1 MQRYFISEKKQ
12 EMMYLEPGDIY
23 HSKKVMRNNVG
34 DKVVG
39 IDKIGNNYICEIVNV
54 DIGEIK
60 ILEKIHNETELDVS
74 VTLIYALPKGDKF
87 ELVLQKSTELGVS
100 RIVPLQTNRCVIKT
114 NQEKFA
120 KKKVR
125 YQKIVKEASEQ
136 SYRNRI
142 PIIENVISIH
152 DINKYTSIY
161 NIVAYEEDAKVGEQK
176 QLANTLTQLQSGDS
190 ITIIVGCEG
199 GFDEQEIQIMQS
211 MGVQSCSLGKRILRS
226 ETAPLYMLSVIGYI
240 RELGGENEVI

>member
-1 MQRYFISEKKQ
+1 MQRYFIIEKKQ
-12 EMMYLEPGDIY
+12 EMMYLDSSDIY

-39 IDKIGNNYICEIVNV
+39 IDNMGNNYIGEFVNM
-54 DIGEIK
+54 DIGEIR
-60 ILEKIHNETELDVS
+60 ILERIHNATELDVS

-87 ELVLQKSTELGVS
+87 EMVLQKSTELGVN
-100 RIVPLQTNRCVIKT
+100 RIVPLQTNRCVVKT
-114 NQEKFA
+114 NQEKFT
-120 KKKVR
+120 KKKAR

-152 DINKYTSIY
+152 DIHTYTSTY

-176 QLANTLTQLQSGDS
+176 QLTQALTQLQPGDS

-199 GFDEQEIQIMQS
+199 GFDEKEIETMRM

-240 RELGGENEVI
+240 RELGGEHGVI

>member
-1 MQRYFISEKKQ
+1 MQRYFINEKKQ
-12 EMMYLEPGDIY
+12 EMMYLDSSDIY

-39 IDKIGNNYICEIVNV
+39 IDHMGNNYIGEFVNI
-54 DIGEIK
+54 DSGEIK
-60 ILEKIHNETELDVS
+60 ILERIPNATELDVS

-87 ELVLQKSTELGVS
+87 EMVLQKSTELGVN
-100 RIVPLQTNRCVIKT
+100 RIVPLQTNRCVVKS
-114 NQEKFA
+114 NREKFA
-120 KKKVR
+120 KKMVR

-142 PIIENVISIH
+142 PIIENVISMQ
-152 DINKYTSIY
+152 DIQAFTSTY

-176 QLANTLTQLQSGDS
+176 QLTQALTQLQPGDS

-199 GFDEQEIQIMQS
+199 GFDKKEIETMR
-211 MGVQSCSLGKRILRS
+211 MLGVQSCSLGKRILRS

-240 RELGGENEVI
+240 RELGGEDGVI

>member
-12 EMMYLEPGDIY
+12 ELMYLEPGDIY

-87 ELVLQKSTELGVS
+87 ELVLQKSTELGVH

-114 NQEKFA
+114 NQEKFT

-142 PIIENVISIH
+142 PIIEDVISIH

>member
-12 EMMYLEPGDIY
+12 EMMYLEPGDIH

-60 ILEKIHNETELDVS
+60 ILEKIDNETELDVF

-142 PIIENVISIH
+142 PIIEDVISIH
-152 DINKYTSIY
+152 DINKYISTY

-226 ETAPLYMLSVIGYI
+226 ETAPIYMLSVIGYI

>member
-1 MQRYFISEKKQ
+1 MQRYFISDKKQ

-23 HSKKVMRNNVG
+23 HSKKVMRNSAG

-39 IDKIGNNYICEIVNV
+39 IDKMGNNYICEIVNV
-54 DIGEIK
+54 DLGEMR
-60 ILEKIHNETELDVS
+60 ILKSIHNATELDVT

-87 ELVLQKSTELGVS
+87 EMVLQKSTELGVN
-100 RIVPLQTNRCVIKT
+100 RIVPLQTNRCVVKT

-136 SYRNRI
+136 SYRNRV
-142 PIIENVISIH
+142 PIIEDVISVN
-152 DINKYTSIY
+152 DIDEYTSVY

-176 QLANTLTQLQSGDS
+176 QLTKTLTQLQSGDS

-199 GFDEQEIQIMQS
+199 GFDEEEIQIMQT

-226 ETAPLYMLSVIGYI
+226 ETAPIYMLSVIGYI
-240 RELGGENEVI
+240 RELGGENGVI